1 MVMGIFSRF
10 ADIVNA
16 NINSILDKAE
26 DPEKMIR
33 LIIQE
38 MEDTLV
44 EVRTASARTIA
55 ERKDLTRNQNY
66 LLKEA
71 SDWEAK
77 AELAI
82 NKDREDLAR
91 AALLEKKRCDE
102 ASAHMAAELSS
113 LDESLDK
120 LSSEVTILQEKLDD
134 ARARQSTLLLRH
146 NAASSRVKVRSNIQK
161 ASGVEVATKFARFE
175 RKLDEL
181 DATIE
186 AQDIGRNNSLADE
199 ISNLESEE
207 QLDQEL
213 AALKTKL
220 DKNNSKT
227 QHKGK

>member
-1 MVMGIFSRF
+1 MGIFSRF

-16 NINSILDKAE
+16 NLNSILEKAE

-55 ERKDLTRNQNY
+55 ERKDLNRRLGY
-66 LLKEA
+66 LKAEA
-71 SDWEAK
+71 NDWQAK

-82 NKDREDLAR
+82 NKQREDLAR

-102 ASAHMAAELSS
+102 AATSFTSELEV

-120 LSSEVTILQEKLDD
+120 LSSEVTQLQEKLDD
-134 ARARQSTLLLRH
+134 ARARQSTLMLRH
-146 NAASSRVKVRSNIQK
+146 NAASSRVKVRSHIQK
-161 ASGVEVATKFARFE
+161 AGGADVSAKFSRFE

-181 DATIE
+181 DASIE
-186 AQDIGRNNSLADE
+186 AQDIGRNKTLADE
-199 ISNLESEE
+199 INDLESEE
-207 QLDQEL
+207 RLDEEI
-213 AALKTKL
+213 AALKSKIKSGKTSSKTA
-220 DKNNSKT
+220 NSK
-227 QHKGK
+227 

>member
-1 MVMGIFSRF
+1 MGIFTRF

-55 ERKDLTRNQNY
+55 ERKDLSRNQNY

-71 SDWEAK
+71 DEWEAK

-102 ASAHMAAELSS
+102 ASENMAAELAT

-120 LSSEVTILQEKLDD
+120 LSSEVTLLQEKLDD

-161 ASGVEVATKFARFE
+161 ASGVEVATKFAKFE
-175 RKLDEL
+175 RKLDQL

-186 AQDIGRNNSLADE
+186 AQDIGRNNSLSDE
-199 ISNLESEE
+199 ISQLETEE
-207 QLDQEL
+207 QLEQQL
-213 AALKTKL
+213 AALKTKMSA
-220 DKNNSKT
+220 KTTTKSKT
-227 QHKGK
+227 K

>member
-1 MVMGIFSRF
+1 MGIFSRF

-44 EVRTASARTIA
+44 EVRTASARNIA
-55 ERKDLTRNQNY
+55 ERKDLSRRLGY
-66 LLKEA
+66 LQAESA
-71 SDWEAK
+71 DWETK
-77 AELAI
+77 AELAVT
-82 NKDREDLAR
+82 KDREDLAR
-91 AALLEKKRCDE
+91 AALLEKKRCNE
-102 ASAHMAAELSS
+102 AAESFSS
-113 LDESLDK
+113 ELELLDESLNKLSTEVTVLQDK
-120 LSSEVTILQEKLDD
+120 LDE

-146 NAASSRVKVRSNIQK
+146 NAATSRVKVRTNIQK
-161 ASGVEVATKFARFE
+161 ASGTEITTKFARFE
-175 RKLDEL
+175 RKLDDL

-207 QLDQEL
+207 LLDQEL
-213 AALKTKL
+213 AALKNKL
-220 DKNNSKT
+220 SNKTDSKP
-227 QHKGK
+227 KSK

>member
-1 MVMGIFSRF
+1 MGIFTRF

-55 ERKDLTRNQNY
+55 ERKDLTRSQNY
-66 LLKEA
+66 LLKE
-71 SDWEAK
+71 STEWEAK

-91 AALLEKKRCDE
+91 AALIEKKRCDE
-102 ASAHMAAELSS
+102 ASESMAADLAT

-120 LSSEVTILQEKLDD
+120 LSGEVTLLQEKLDD

-161 ASGVEVATKFARFE
+161 ASGVEVATKFARYE

-199 ISNLESEE
+199 ISQFESEE
-207 QLDQEL
+207 QLEQQL
-213 AALKTKL
+213 ADLKSKMGAKTK
-220 DKNNSKT
+220 SKT
-227 QHKGK
+227 K